1 MATAILP
8 TLTAASALR
17 QSPIPALRRLVL
29 EESHEA
35 VVIYGH
41 LPSYY
46 LKQLAQETVMPTLG
60 GRELRNRIV
69 VVRAQQVALAD

>member
-8 TLTAASALR
+8 TTSAANALR

-29 EESHEA
+29 EENQEA

-46 LKQLAQETVMPTLG
+46 MKQLAQEAIMPALG
-60 GRELRNRIV
+60 GRELRNRVV
-69 VVRAQQVALAD
+69 VVRTPQVALAD